1 MINKAFIQT
10 FGCQMNEYDSEKIID
25 LLKNHFAAESTLVE
39 DQADILIMNTCSI
52 REKAQEKVFSLLGK
66 WKKLKQ
72 KNPEILIAVG
82 GCVASQEGDA
92 IIKRAPYV
100 DIVFGPQTIHK
111 LPHLVSESKLHKKR
125 VVDINFYKNEKF
137 NHLPNAIEIKT
148 TAFVSIMEGCN
159 KFCAFCVVPYT
170 RGEELSRPVEDI
182 LDEVVHLTQKGVS
195 EINLLGQNVNAY
207 KSQLANGK
215 QVKFAFLLELIAM
228 IDEVKRIR
236 FTTSHPIDFD
246 ADLIS
251 VMTSDSKFGS
261 YLHLPIQS
269 GSNKILK
276 AMKRGYS
283 REYFLKIVDK
293 LKSGNPKL
301 SLSSDFIVGFPGE
314 TDSDFEE
321 TLDVIDRV
329 GFDHSFSFLY
339 SPRPGTPASILTD
352 EVSIEEKQRRLE
364 ILQAKI
370 NSNAQSIS
378 QSMVGSVEKVLIENI
393 SKKNK
398 NEITGRT
405 ENNKWVNLPGDHHFI
420 GKIIE
425 VQITQAMSN
434 SLRGRM
440 ILPEQERIY
449 A

>member
-66 WKKLKQ
+66 WKKIKQ
-72 KNPEILIAVG
+72 KNPGILIAVG

-100 DIVFGPQTIHK
+100 DIVFGPQTLHK

-125 VVDINFYKNEKF
+125 AVDINFYKNEKF
-137 NHLPNAIEIKT
+137 NHLPNAIDIKT

-182 LDEVVHLTQKGVS
+182 LDEIVHLTQKGVS

-269 GSNKILK
+269 GSDKILK
-276 AMKRGYS
+276 AMKRGYT

-329 GFDHSFSFLY
+329 GFDHSFSFFIAQDPGRQHLY
-339 SPRPGTPASILTD
+339 
-352 EVSIEEKQRRLE
+352 
-364 ILQAKI
+364 
-370 NSNAQSIS
+370 
-378 QSMVGSVEKVLIENI
+378 
-393 SKKNK
+393 
-398 NEITGRT
+398 
-405 ENNKWVNLPGDHHFI
+405 
-420 GKIIE
+420 
-425 VQITQAMSN
+425 
-434 SLRGRM
+434 
-440 ILPEQERIY
+440 
-449 A
+449 

>member
-1 MINKAFIQT
+1 
-10 FGCQMNEYDSEKIID
+10 
-25 LLKNHFAAESTLVE
+25 
-39 DQADILIMNTCSI
+39 
-52 REKAQEKVFSLLGK
+52 
-66 WKKLKQ
+66 
-72 KNPEILIAVG
+72 
-82 GCVASQEGDA
+82 
-92 IIKRAPYV
+92 
-100 DIVFGPQTIHK
+100 
-111 LPHLVSESKLHKKR
+111 
-125 VVDINFYKNEKF
+125 
-137 NHLPNAIEIKT
+137 
-148 TAFVSIMEGCN
+148 
-159 KFCAFCVVPYT
+159 
-170 RGEELSRPVEDI
+170 
-182 LDEVVHLTQKGVS
+182 
-195 EINLLGQNVNAY
+195 
-207 KSQLANGK
+207 
-215 QVKFAFLLELIAM
+215 
-228 IDEVKRIR
+228 
-236 FTTSHPIDFD
+236 
-246 ADLIS
+246 
-251 VMTSDSKFGS
+251 MTSDSKFGT

-301 SLSSDFIVGFPGE
+301 SLSSDFIIGFPGE

-352 EVSIEEKQRRLE
+352 EVSIEVKQRRLE

-378 QSMVGSVEKVLIENI
+378 QGMVGSVEKVLIENM